1 MRDRQT
7 ARVRCVIIGCTHR
20 YKKRLLI
27 AMNPLSRMHRFSP
40 QWILQSISLALC
52 VGLVSC
58 SMPSTQAGNNKDKQ
72 TDPELEAKVLQ
83 IIRNNPQVIVESVQA
98 YQQKQAQQQ
107 EQQQKALLQQMKT
120 NPKSVIGKSPTT
132 GAKEAK
138 IVLLEF
144 SDFQCPYCAS
154 AHQTLNQFMASHQN
168 EVTLVYKHLPLT
180 TIHPQALPSA
190 KAAWAAGQQG
200 KFWEFHNALFENQ
213 QKLDESL
220 YVATAKALNLDLKRF
235 DQDRNSPAADSAIQE
250 DMKMA
255 EQLGVTGTPFLLM
268 NGEPIEGG
276 AQLKNLEAA
285 LKQLNKS

>member
-1 MRDRQT
+1 
-7 ARVRCVIIGCTHR
+7 
-20 YKKRLLI
+20 
-27 AMNPLSRMHRFSP
+27 MNPLSRMHRFSP
-40 QWILQSISLALC
+40 LWILQSIVLALC

-58 SMPSTQAGNNKDKQ
+58 SIPPTQAGNNKDKDKQ

-83 IIRNNPQVIVESVQA
+83 IIRNNPQVIVDSVQA

-168 EVTLVYKHLPLT
+168 EVTLVYKFLPLT
-180 TIHPQALPSA
+180 AIHPQALPAA

-213 QKLDESL
+213 KKLDESL

-235 DQDRNSPAADSAIQE
+235 DQDRNSQAADSAIQE

-276 AQLKNLEAA
+276 AQLKNLETA